1 MRTWARRAVALG
13 VVGVVTAHLAA
24 VLAPFGWPF
33 ELFAH
38 FRWQVGAATVLV
50 LLAAALVRAR
60 WMLVVAALALAAQ
73 ALPLFVEA
81 SATAPDSRSV
91 APASDGRC
99 PGPALEIA
107 SVNLY
112 FRNADPGPARQWLRT
127 NPADVIVLQEFT
139 PAWQQALAE
148 EIARYPHRRLL
159 AREDPYGIALL
170 SRRPLANARPVDFA
184 GDGLPSLVAEVGL
197 AGGTVQIVG
206 MHTRWPVMPE
216 LQRLRDRSLVEAARL
231 VRESGRPAVLVG
243 DLNLTPYAPAFGQL
257 LRESG
262 LVDVFAGRR
271 WRPTWRA
278 GFWPLAL
285 PIDHALVPADACVAR
300 AGIGPD
306 LGSDH
311 RPIHVTLSLP
321 VT

>member
-1 MRTWARRAVALG
+1 MRIWARRGVALG
-13 VVGVVTAHLAA
+13 VVGVVIAQLAT
-24 VLAPFGWPF
+24 VFAPLGWPF

-38 FRWQVGAATVLV
+38 FRWQVGVATALV
-50 LLAAALVRAR
+50 LFAAALVRAR
-60 WMLVVAALALAAQ
+60 WMLVVAALLLAGQ
-73 ALPLFVEA
+73 VLPLFVEA
-81 SATAPDSRSV
+81 SAMAPDSRSV
-91 APASDGRC
+91 GSPGDGRC
-99 PGPALEIA
+99 PGPVLAIA

-112 FRNADPGPARQWLRT
+112 FRNADPGPARQWLRK
-127 NPADVIVLQEFT
+127 NPADVVVLQEFT

-170 SRRPLANARPVDFA
+170 SRRPLTNARPVDFA
-184 GDGLPSLVAEVGL
+184 GDGLPSLVADVGL
-197 AGGTVQIVG
+197 AGRTVQIVG
-206 MHTRWPVMPE
+206 MHTRWPVVPA

-243 DLNLTPYAPAFGQL
+243 DLNLTPYAPAFGRL

-262 LVDVFAGRR
+262 LVDVFAGRP
-271 WRPTWRA
+271 WRPTWQA

-285 PIDHALVPADACVAR
+285 PIDHALVPAEACVAQ

-311 RPIHVTLSLP
+311 RPIHLTLSLP
-321 VT
+321 AT